1 MFILHLRQNR
11 VLPSMLACSVLLLLA
26 AKPDNII
33 STRYLSKIGI
43 KKVQGSN
50 LDNIGGPKR
59 WKVGL
64 KSSKTKFSQ
73 DSMDPY
79 WFHKNQIKSIN
90 QVLLIKHN
98 FIN

>member
-43 KKVQGSN
+43 KKVQGNN
-50 LDNIGGPKR
+50 LDNTGGPKR

-64 KSSKTKFSQ
+64 KSSFHKTLWTPTGSIRIRVKALTKFC
-73 DSMDPY
+73 
-79 WFHKNQIKSIN
+79 
-90 QVLLIKHN
+90 
-98 FIN
+98 